1 MFRGSSEKGKFLE
14 ILRFVEQKWS
24 IFVLGIKIV
33 YL

>member
-1 MFRGSSEKGKFLE
+1 MLNYSVAELRE

>member
-1 MFRGSSEKGKFLE
+1 MRCVNLQGTE

-24 IFVLGIKIV
+24 IFVLRIKIV